1 MTIVHAQGLSS
12 FEPELEMR
20 EGALTRSF
28 RVRTT
33 PFLVG
38 RSQTADLILQQPYVS
53 RRHAA
58 ILASS
63 GEFVLQDQ
71 GSRHGTFVNRQR
83 VTRHGLRAGD
93 VLQFGSI
100 EGPELRYLG
109 NPHERDDPGTTAHGL
124 LGTLQ
129 AMQADTSELGKLRWF
144 LQAAR
149 NLNDAGA
156 ADRILASLLAATLA
170 LARVERGFIFLPG
183 EHGELRLAQ
192 GMDAA
197 GNALGDS
204 TAVSMTV
211 MRQAI
216 EGNDQFLVTD
226 TLTAEGQFVPESLVA
241 HSVRAVIC
249 IPLRQRREAVGG
261 GDLHAADHRLLGVLY
276 LDNRFQQAQF
286 TAIDYELISTIARE
300 AAALVENAQ
309 LAVLEEQARQHKEE
323 LGIAAEIQQGL
334 MAVQLPQMTF
344 AAVQAQSIACKAVG
358 GDFFDVV
365 SQEDALSVA
374 LVDVSGKGIS
384 AAILASTLQ
393 GMLYVQLQAGRA
405 LREIAAATND
415 YLCHKDVG
423 KYATMLLLRLHG
435 DGRVEYMNCGHVQP
449 RLCTGGQ
456 ISQLTVASPPVGLLN
471 TFTYEEGKATITA
484 GSRLILVSD
493 GFTEAEDAEGNFFG
507 EERLEAVS
515 LCGDIDGML
524 ARMREF
530 CRDHPA
536 NDDCTLMQI
545 TYLGPDGAIPPGDGA
560 KVKQD
565 RPAPVVRH
573 ETT

>member
-1 MTIVHAQGLSS
+1 MTILHAHDPASPEPQ
-12 FEPELEMR
+12 FEMQ
-20 EGALTRSF
+20 EGSVTRTF
-28 RVRTT
+28 HVRAT

-38 RSQTADLILQQPYVS
+38 RSQGADLILQQPYVS
-53 RRHAA
+53 RRHAV
-58 ILASS
+58 ILAVA
-63 GEFVLQDQ
+63 GDFVVRDE
-71 GSRHGTFVNRQR
+71 GSRHGTFLNGQR
-83 VTRHGLRAGD
+83 VTQHVLAPGD
-93 VLQFGSI
+93 VLQFGSP
-100 EGPELRYLG
+100 EGPELRFLG
-109 NPHERDDPGTTAHGL
+109 NPADRDDPGTTAHGL

-129 AMQADTSELGKLRWF
+129 AMQADSSELEKLRWF

-149 NLNDAGA
+149 DLNSAGA

-170 LARVERGFIFLPG
+170 LARVERGFVFLPG
-183 EHGELRLAQ
+183 ATGELEFAQ

-197 GNALGDS
+197 GNVLVEI

-216 EGNDQFLVTD
+216 EGEDQFLVTD
-226 TLTAEGQFVPESLVA
+226 TLTAEGQSVPETLVA
-241 HSVRAVIC
+241 HSIRAVIC
-249 IPLRQRREAVGG
+249 IPLRQRRELA
-261 GDLHAADHRLLGVLY
+261 GDVAGHTIERRLIGVLY
-276 LDNRFQQAQF
+276 LDSRFGRAEF
-286 TAIDYELISTIARE
+286 SEIDYELISTIARE

-309 LAVLEEQARQHKEE
+309 LAALEEQARLHQEE

-344 AAVQAQSIACKAVG
+344 ASVQAQSLACKAVG
-358 GDFFDVV
+358 GDFFDVL
-365 SQEDALSVA
+365 SGEDVLSVA

-393 GMLYVQLQAGRA
+393 GMLYVQLQAGRP

-423 KYATMLLLRLHG
+423 KYATMLLLRLHS

-449 RLCTGGQ
+449 RLCTAGR
-456 ISQLTVASPPVGLLN
+456 ISQLTVASPPVGLLQS
-471 TFTYEEGKATITA
+471 FTYEEGTA
-484 GSRLILVSD
+484 KIAPGSRLILVSD

-515 LCGDIDGML
+515 LCGDIEGML

-530 CRDHPA
+530 CRDYPA
-536 NDDCTLMQI
+536 TDDCTLMQI
-545 TYLGPDGAIPPGDGA
+545 TYRGLGSGAA
-560 KVKQD
+560 LEAE
-565 RPAPVVRH
+565 PASCR
-573 ETT
+573 TGLSGS